1 MPHLIGIFGKFS
13 RESDLEL
20 TLESQIFKSSTQ
32 VAETLE
38 FGEALSAVGIYSK
51 WPKNFSR
58 WPEL

>member
-38 FGEALSAVGIYSK
+38 FGTHY
-51 WPKNFSR
+51 R
-58 WPEL
+58 WPESTPGGQN